1 MSTRVDPAIRD
12 RTNSQPRAAGLPKL
26 SQYKINFNSIKMR
39 EKKDLGDLGEKIA
52 REYLEKKGYKILDK
66 NFRYSN
72 FGELDVVAQRGNP
85 SSAKA
90 SAGGD
95 IFFFEV
101 KTRNKTG
108 PGGFWPEDNITYD
121 KQKKLIKLSQ
131 IWLSKFKLLD
141 RSWQIDILA
150 IEIYRDG
157 SFDIRHTENAVGD
170 MY

>member
-26 SQYKINFNSIKMR
+26 SQYKINFNSIRMR

-72 FGELDVVAQRGNP
+72 FGELDVVAQRSN
-85 SSAKA
+85 
-90 SAGGD
+90 D
-95 IFFFEV
+95 IIFIEV

-131 IWLSKFKLLD
+131 IWLSKFKLLEK
-141 RSWQIDILA
+141 SWQIDILA

-157 SFDIRHTENAVGD
+157 SFDTRHTENAVGD